1 MELLTV
7 ERRNDSKITGKK
19 KQIAQKKKEVDNTDG
34 ISSTNSVSVSELL
47 QTETS
52 VSDGFVG
59 F

>member
-19 KQIAQKKKEVDNTDG
+19 KQITQKKKEADNTDG

-47 QTETS
+47 QIETS
-52 VSDGFVG
+52 VFDGFVG